1 MAIFKITATFSVFL
15 LFMVGILFAQYPL
28 DHKRDH
34 IWIFGYN
41 NGFPTGHTGGAV
53 LDFNFPIPDIYYQ
66 PIEANLVFTYAST
79 CDDDGNLLFYTNGQY
94 VSDKTFHIMPGNDS
108 LNPGAVFNGQYGFGY
123 PILQGAIV
131 LPLPGSQRYYYI
143 IHNLANYGIIGSTA
157 ILYSIVDMSLNQN
170 YGDLTEIN
178 IPLVTGDTLL
188 DGSFSACRHAN
199 GRDWWLLYGSQNKN
213 LFYRG
218 LFDIEG
224 MHLDGIQT
232 IGENLDFV
240 ESQVC
245 FSPDG
250 SKYVIYGWNGECI
263 PDTGP
268 CQYALNIYDF
278 DRCTGLLSNP
288 QSHIFEFPN
297 VYGYCAIS
305 PNSRYLYISQSN
317 KIRQCDLEADDI
329 FGSCEIVAELDG
341 FVDNLLETWQ
351 YGPWFNAMQL
361 APDGKIYISGGAC
374 HYLHTIDNPDEP
386 GTACNVNQH
395 SVQLP
400 TINGYTIGNF
410 PNFRL
415 GPLDGSSCDTLGIDN
430 LPVAAF
436 QPEADGQIAQEVTFN
451 DQSTGI
457 ITTWL
462 WDFGDGGTSMAQSP
476 VYNYALPGIYTV
488 CLTVSNGTGSD
499 STCQTIEVL
508 PTGVTQVQ
516 ETPTVRLY
524 PNPVQDFLIV
534 QFPTARF
541 GYSLSLSDALG
552 EVVLTSPLQSL
563 ITSVDMRG
571 LVEGLYF
578 YTIKDKEGRVV
589 LTEKVVKY
597 E

>member
-1 MAIFKITATFSVFL
+1 MMSQKITATFSVFL
-15 LFMVGILFAQYPL
+15 LFTVSILFAQYPL

-34 IWIFGYN
+34 FWISGY
-41 NGFPTGHTGGAV
+41 
-53 LDFNFPIPDIYYQ
+53 DNFPPHWGGSILNFNDLPVS
-66 PIEANLVFTYAST
+66 IEAMHPIPINVSFTVSSICDYA
-79 CDDDGNLLFYTNGQY
+79 GNMMFYTNGQY

-123 PILQGAIV
+123 PVPQGAMI
-131 LPLPGSQRYYYI
+131 LPMPGSHKYYYI
-143 IHNLANYGIIGSTA
+143 FHTPVEYEYYGSPEL
-157 ILYSIVDMSLNQN
+157 LYSIVDMSLNN
-170 YGDLTEIN
+170 GLGDLAEIN
-178 IPLVTGDTLL
+178 TPLIIGDTLL
-188 DGSFSACRHAN
+188 SGNISACRHAN
-199 GRDWWLLYGSQNKN
+199 GCDWWLLLATHQDN
-213 LFYRG
+213 LFYRVLLNANG
-218 LFDIEG
+218 ASLAG
-224 MHLDGIQT
+224 TQY
-232 IGENLDFV
+232 IGENPPAG
-240 ESQVC
+240 SQVC

-268 CQYALNIYDF
+268 CQYALHIYDF
-278 DRCTGLLSNP
+278 DRCTGMLSNP

-297 VYGYCAIS
+297 FYGYCAIS
-305 PNSRYLYISQSN
+305 PNSRYLYISHSA

-329 FGSCEIVAELDG
+329 FGSCEVVAELDG
-341 FVDNLLETWQ
+341 FVDTLLETWQ

-410 PNFRL
+410 PHFRL

-436 QPEADGQIAQEVTFN
+436 QPEADGQIAQEVSFN
-451 DQSTGI
+451 DQSSGI

-462 WDFGDGGTSMAQSP
+462 WDFGDGSTSTVQFPEYTYAQ
-476 VYNYALPGIYTV
+476 PGIYTV

-516 ETPTVRLY
+516 EAPTVRLY

-541 GYSLSLSDALG
+541 GYSIGLSDAMG
-552 EVVLTSPLQSL
+552 EEVLASPLQSL

-578 YTIKDKEGRVV
+578 YDIRDREGKLIKSG
-589 LTEKVVKY
+589 KVVKQ
-597 E
+597 